1 MTAPRM
7 AAVALATVA
16 GVLGGLVLARRYLG
30 AHRAA
35 LFSPSVRRRHAA
47 LGFIAGH
54 PAPAHL
60 RLLHDYLAWER
71 RPALR
76 RRGRRVM
83 RDMELALG

>member
-7 AAVALATVA
+7 VAVSLATAA
-16 GVLGGLVLARRYLG
+16 GVLGGWLLARRYLG

-47 LGFIAGH
+47 LGFLAGH
-54 PAPAHL
+54 PTPANL

-76 RRGRRVM
+76 RRGLRVM
-83 RDMELALG
+83 RELALALG